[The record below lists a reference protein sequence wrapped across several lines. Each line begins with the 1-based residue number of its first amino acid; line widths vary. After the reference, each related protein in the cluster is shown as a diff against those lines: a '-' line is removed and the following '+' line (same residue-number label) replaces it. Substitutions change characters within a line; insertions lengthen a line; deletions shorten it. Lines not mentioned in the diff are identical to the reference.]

1 MEEASRNTLQSMF
14 EAIEDP
20 QVDRTKQHQLLD
32 IIIIAILGVLCGA
45 EGWVDIESF
54 GKTKEAW
61 LKTFLELPN
70 GIPSH
75 DTFGRVFARID
86 PKQFEECFL
95 NWVRSLNEKIA
106 GVVAL
111 DGKTLR
117 RSHDAANGKKALHMV
132 SAWAAENRLVL
143 AQVAVDE
150 KSNEITAIP
159 ELLKL
164 LALEGCIVTIDAIG
178 TQRAIAA
185 QIIEQNGDYA
195 LALKEN
201 QGNLYENVKDT
212 FALACKDH
220 FRDIE
225 HQFYESI
232 EKDHGRLEIRKHWMI
247 DDLEQLTYLDQEGRW
262 KGLQAIGMV
271 VSERRICLEVTTE
284 TRYYLLSFAREVQ
297 RFATSIRSHWG
308 IENSVHWVLDV
319 AFREDESRIRTGHAD
334 HNLAVLRH
342 LSTPAQAKAWCSP
355 PRQSREHWGWYSDEA
370 AAAPDP
376 DRKRCPA
383 PRPGGSAW

>member
-271 VSERRICLEVTTE
+271 VSERRIGLEVTTE

-342 LSTPAQAKAWCSP
+342 LSTPAQFCARIILTTHLSYL
-355 PRQSREHWGWYSDEA
+355 SRL
-370 AAAPDP
+370 
-376 DRKRCPA
+376 KTI
-383 PRPGGSAW
+383 